1 MNLNE
6 RIREVRKDAKLNQ
19 TEFGERLGV
28 SRSVIA
34 NIELDLNKTGVP
46 DNIIKLICLT
56 FNINEDWLRT
66 GKGEMKVE
74 TSESLLEK
82 VKNTYQLSNLEFAL
96 LEEYLKLD
104 KAQRA
109 AFEDFLDNILNPEP
123 PESVTQEIQED
134 ANEDEYIDDVAA
146 RSGKLNKL
154 PDSKLIDIDIQNADE
169 DDFL

>member
-56 FNINEDWLRT
+56 FSINEDWLRT
-66 GKGEMKVE
+66 GKGEMKTE
-74 TSESLLEK
+74 TNESLLEK
-82 VKNTYQLSNLEFAL
+82 LKNTYQLSNLEYAL
-96 LEEYLKLD
+96 LEGYLKLD

-146 RSGKLNKL
+146 RNGKLNRL
-154 PDSKLIDIDIQNADE
+154 PNSELIDIDIKNADE
-169 DDFL
+169 DDFI

>member
-56 FNINEDWLRT
+56 FSINEDWLRT
-66 GKGEMKVE
+66 GKGEMKTE
-74 TSESLLEK
+74 TNESLLEK
-82 VKNTYQLSNLEFAL
+82 LKNTYQLSNLEYAL
-96 LEEYLKLD
+96 LEGYLKLD
-104 KAQRA
+104 KVQRA

-123 PESVTQEIQED
+123 PESVAQEIQED

-146 RSGKLNKL
+146 RSGKLNRL
-154 PDSKLIDIDIQNADE
+154 PNSELIDIDIKNADD
-169 DDFL
+169 DDFI

>member
-1 MNLNE
+1 MITE
-6 RIREVRKDAKLNQ
+6 RVKKIRQDNHLSQ
-19 TEFGERLGV
+19 TEFGEKLGV
-28 SRSVIA
+28 TRNVIN
-34 NIELDLNKTGVP
+34 NIELNRNKTSVP

-56 FNINEDWLRT
+56 FSINEDWLRT
-66 GKGEMKVE
+66 GKGEMKTE
-74 TSESLLEK
+74 TNESLLEK
-82 VKNTYQLSNLEFAL
+82 LKNTYQLSNLEYAL
-96 LEEYLKLD
+96 LEGYLKLD